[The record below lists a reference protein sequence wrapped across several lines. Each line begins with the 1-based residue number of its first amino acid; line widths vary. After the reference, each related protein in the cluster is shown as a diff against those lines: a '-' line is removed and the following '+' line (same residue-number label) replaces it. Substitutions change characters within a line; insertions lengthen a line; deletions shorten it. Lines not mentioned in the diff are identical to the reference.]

1 MDIKQYLQSG
11 KRLIFDGAMGT
22 MLQRKGLPAGMI
34 PEEVN
39 FLHPEWLIDI
49 HREYL
54 AAGAQV
60 ITTNT
65 FGANSHKLATTEHTV
80 AETVKAALDIA
91 INARSERDDVFI
103 AQDLGPIGQL
113 MLPSGTLTFEEAYE
127 LYKEQVIA
135 GEERAD
141 FFLLETTS
149 DLYELKAAVLAVK
162 ENSKL
167 PIICTMTFEK
177 NMRTFNG
184 TSIESLAVMA
194 EALGLLAVGVNC
206 SYGPSELLPIM
217 ERLCAYSR
225 LPLMIQP
232 NAGLPDPKTGAYSL
246 TPEEYGENMVKFA
259 HLGIQILGGCCGT
272 NPDYIHNMVM
282 RLEDELTVTREL
294 PARRAA
300 VCTPAEVVYINQPR
314 IIGER
319 INPTGKKRFKEALLA
334 HDIDYILHQAIE
346 QTRAGAEIL
355 DVNVGLPD
363 INETEMMHDAIIALQ
378 SITNAPLQIDST
390 NVEVLK
396 KALRVYNGKPIVNS
410 VNGEEASLANILP
423 LVKKYGT
430 AVVGLTLDE
439 KGIPAKAEERF
450 AIAERIVNKAT
461 AIGIPKEDIIIDC
474 LTLTASAE
482 QKGVVETLKAIE
494 MVKSRLGVKTVLG
507 VSNISFGLPNRGL
520 VNHTFLAMA
529 LERGLDL
536 AIINPNVA
544 EMTGVIRAFR
554 LLHAYDENS
563 VEFIKAYANMPK
575 TQTIIVSEAPAGG
588 AAPASAP
595 DGDLPQLVRDGLKKE
610 AERKTAELLETTDPM
625 NIINDIL
632 IPTLDVIG
640 KDFETG
646 TIFLPQLII
655 SAETAGVCFD
665 LLKAHMKK
673 NSQNT
678 AEKGKIIV
686 ATVKGD
692 IHDIGKNIV
701 KVLLENYGYTV
712 IDLGRDVPAEKIVA
726 TAIEQKVPLVG
737 LSALMTTTLASM
749 EQTITLLH
757 ENNVPCKIM
766 VGGAVL
772 TPDYALKIGADYY
785 AKDASESCRIAKE
798 VIG

>member
-1 MDIKQYLQSG
+1 MDIKQYLLTG
-11 KRLIFDGAMGT
+11 NRLIFDGAMGT
-22 MLQRKGLPAGMI
+22 MLQKKGLPAGMI

-49 HREYL
+49 HQEYL
-54 AAGAQV
+54 AAGAHV

-65 FGANSHKLATTEHTV
+65 FGANSHKLATLSHTV
-80 AETVKAALDIA
+80 SETVSAALDIA
-91 INARSERDDVFI
+91 VKARGDRNDVFI

-113 MLPSGTLTFEEAYE
+113 MLPSGTLTFDEAYE
-127 LYKEQVIA
+127 LYKEQVLA
-135 GEERAD
+135 GNDRAD
-141 FFLLETTS
+141 FFLLETSS
-149 DLYELKAAVLAVK
+149 DLYELKAAVLAVT

-167 PIICTMTFEK
+167 PVICTMTFEK

-184 TSIESLAVMA
+184 TSVESLALMA
-194 EALGLLAVGVNC
+194 DSLDLLAVGVNC
-206 SYGPSELLPIM
+206 SYGPTELLPIM
-217 ERLCAYSR
+217 ERLCECSR

-246 TPEEYGENMVKFA
+246 SPEDYGQSMVKFA
-259 HLGIQILGGCCGT
+259 QLGIQILGGCCGT
-272 NPDYIHNMVM
+272 NPDYIADMVA
-282 RLEDELTVTREL
+282 RLKDEPIVTRQL
-294 PARRAA
+294 PERISA

-363 INETEMMHDAIIALQ
+363 IDETEMMHDAIIALQ

-390 NVEVLK
+390 NVEVLQ
-396 KALRVYNGKPIVNS
+396 KALRIYNGKAIVNS

-423 LVKKYGT
+423 LVKKYGA

-450 AIAERIVNKAT
+450 AIAERIVRRAT
-461 AIGIPKEDIIIDC
+461 EIGIPKEDIIIDC

-494 MVKSRLGVKTVLG
+494 MVKNRLGVKTVLG

-520 VNHTFLAMA
+520 VNHTFLATA

-554 LLHAYDENS
+554 LLRGYDENS
-563 VEFIKAYANMPK
+563 AEFIKAYANMPK
-575 TQTIIVSEAPAGG
+575 TTTVIVSEAPSPG
-588 AAPASAP
+588 APAASGP
-595 DGDLPQLVRDGLKKE
+595 SGDLPQLVRDGLKKE
-610 AERKTAELLETTDPM
+610 AEKKTAELLETTEPLS
-625 NIINDIL
+625 IINDIL
-632 IPTLDVIG
+632 IPTLDAIG

-646 TIFLPQLII
+646 AIFLPQLII
-655 SAETAGVCFD
+655 SAEAAGVCFD
-665 LLKAHMKK
+665 LLKAYMKK
-673 NSQNT
+673 HSQST

-712 IDLGRDVPAEKIVA
+712 IDLGRDVPPEKIVA
-726 TAIEQKVPLVG
+726 TAIEQQVPLVG
-737 LSALMTTTLASM
+737 LSALMTTTLSSM
-749 EQTITLLH
+749 EKTIAMLH

>member
-54 AAGAQV
+54 AAGAHV

-217 ERLCAYSR
+217 ERLCACSR

-294 PARRAA
+294 PVRRAA

-423 LVKKYGT
+423 LVKKYGA

-450 AIAERIVNKAT
+450 
-461 AIGIPKEDIIIDC
+461 
-474 LTLTASAE
+474 
-482 QKGVVETLKAIE
+482 
-494 MVKSRLGVKTVLG
+494 
-507 VSNISFGLPNRGL
+507 
-520 VNHTFLAMA
+520 
-529 LERGLDL
+529 
-536 AIINPNVA
+536 
-544 EMTGVIRAFR
+544 
-554 LLHAYDENS
+554 
-563 VEFIKAYANMPK
+563 
-575 TQTIIVSEAPAGG
+575 
-588 AAPASAP
+588 
-595 DGDLPQLVRDGLKKE
+595 
-610 AERKTAELLETTDPM
+610 EL
-625 NIINDIL
+625 
-632 IPTLDVIG
+632 
-640 KDFETG
+640 
-646 TIFLPQLII
+646 
-655 SAETAGVCFD
+655 
-665 LLKAHMKK
+665 
-673 NSQNT
+673 
-678 AEKGKIIV
+678 
-686 ATVKGD
+686 
-692 IHDIGKNIV
+692 
-701 KVLLENYGYTV
+701 
-712 IDLGRDVPAEKIVA
+712 
-726 TAIEQKVPLVG
+726 
-737 LSALMTTTLASM
+737 
-749 EQTITLLH
+749 
-757 ENNVPCKIM
+757 M
-766 VGGAVL
+766 VG
-772 TPDYALKIGADYY
+772 
-785 AKDASESCRIAKE
+785 
-798 VIG
+798 

>member
-1 MDIKQYLQSG
+1 MDIKQYLASG
-11 KRLIFDGAMGT
+11 NRLIFDGAMGT

-34 PEEVN
+34 PEEIN
-39 FLHPEWLIDI
+39 FLHPDWLIDI

-54 AAGAQV
+54 SAGAQV

-65 FGANSHKLATTEHTV
+65 FGANSHKLATLSHSV
-80 AETVKAALDIA
+80 AETISKALDIA
-91 INARSERDDVFI
+91 IQARGERTDVFI

-113 MLPSGTLTFEEAYE
+113 MLPSGTLSFEEAYE

-135 GEERAD
+135 GHDRAD

-162 ENSKL
+162 ENSNL

-194 EALGLLAVGVNC
+194 EALDLLAVGVNC

-217 ERLCAYSR
+217 ERLCTCSA

-246 TPEEYGENMVKFA
+246 TPAEYGANMVKFA
-259 HLGIQILGGCCGT
+259 QLGVQILGGCCGT
-272 NPDYIHNMVM
+272 NPDYIKS
-282 RLEDELTVTREL
+282 LTTMLANEPLIKRTL
-294 PARRAA
+294 PQSQAA
-300 VCTPAEVVYINQPR
+300 VCTPSEVVYIDQPR

-319 INPTGKKRFKEALLA
+319 INPTGKKRFKEALLQ

-363 INETEMMHDAIIALQ
+363 IDEVEMMQDAIVALQ

-390 NVEVLK
+390 NVAVLS
-396 KALRVYNGKPIVNS
+396 KALRIYNGKPIVNS
-410 VNGEEASLANILP
+410 VNGEEASLTAILP
-423 LVKKYGT
+423 LVKKYGA

-450 AIAERIVNKAT
+450 AIAERIVNRAT
-461 AIGIPKEDIIIDC
+461 ALGIKKEDIIIDC

-494 MVKSRLGVKTVLG
+494 MVKTKLGVKTVLG

-554 LLHAYDENS
+554 LLHSYDENS
-563 VEFIKAYANMPK
+563 KSYIAAYANA
-575 TQTIIVSEAPAGG
+575 TSANQTAPTNTTANND
-588 AAPASAP
+588 SS
-595 DGDLPQLVRDGLKKE
+595 LNQLVRDGLKKE
-610 AERKTAELLETTDPM
+610 AESKTASLLETMEPM
-625 NIINDIL
+625 SIINEIL
-632 IPTLDVIG
+632 IPTLDEIG
-640 KDFETG
+640 KDFEVG

-655 SAETAGVCFD
+655 SAEAAGVCFD
-665 LLKAHMKK
+665 LLKAYMKEH
-673 NSQNT
+673 SQNT
-678 AEKGKIIV
+678 TEKGKIIV

-712 IDLGRDVPAEKIVA
+712 IDLGRDVPPEKIVA
-726 TAIEQKVPLVG
+726 TAIEQEVPLVG
-737 LSALMTTTLASM
+737 LSALMTTTLSSM
-749 EQTITLLH
+749 EKTITMLH

-772 TPDYALKIGADYY
+772 TADYALKIGADYY

>member
-1 MDIKQYLQSG
+1 MDIKQYLLTG
-11 KRLIFDGAMGT
+11 NRLIFDGAMGT
-22 MLQRKGLPAGMI
+22 MLQKKGLPAGMI

-49 HREYL
+49 HQEYL
-54 AAGAQV
+54 AAGAHV

-65 FGANSHKLATTEHTV
+65 FGANSHKLATLSHTV
-80 AETVKAALDIA
+80 SETVSAALDIA
-91 INARSERDDVFI
+91 VKARGDRNDVFI

-113 MLPSGTLTFEEAYE
+113 MLPSGTLTFDEAYE
-127 LYKEQVIA
+127 LYKEQVLA
-135 GEERAD
+135 GNDRAD
-141 FFLLETTS
+141 FFLLETSS

-167 PIICTMTFEK
+167 PVICTMTFEK

-184 TSIESLAVMA
+184 TSVESLALMA
-194 EALGLLAVGVNC
+194 DSLDLLAVGVNC
-206 SYGPSELLPIM
+206 SYGPTELLPIM
-217 ERLCAYSR
+217 ERLCECSR

-246 TPEEYGENMVKFA
+246 SPEDYGQSMVKFA
-259 HLGIQILGGCCGT
+259 QLGIQILGGCCGT
-272 NPDYIHNMVM
+272 NPDYIADMVA
-282 RLEDELTVTREL
+282 RLKDEPIVTREL
-294 PARRAA
+294 PERISA

-363 INETEMMHDAIIALQ
+363 IDETEMMHDAIIALQ

-390 NVEVLK
+390 NVEVLQ
-396 KALRVYNGKPIVNS
+396 KALRIYNGKAIVNS

-423 LVKKYGT
+423 LVKKYGA

-450 AIAERIVNKAT
+450 AIAERIVRRAT
-461 AIGIPKEDIIIDC
+461 EIGIPKEDIIIDC

-494 MVKSRLGVKTVLG
+494 MVKTRLGVKTVLG

-520 VNHTFLAMA
+520 VNHTFLATA

-554 LLHAYDENS
+554 LLHGYDENS
-563 VEFIKAYANMPK
+563 AEFIKAYANMPK
-575 TQTIIVSEAPAGG
+575 TTTVIVSESPSPGAPA
-588 AAPASAP
+588 ASGP
-595 DGDLPQLVRDGLKKE
+595 SGDLPQLVRDGLKKE
-610 AERKTAELLETTDPM
+610 AEKKTAELLETTEPLS
-625 NIINDIL
+625 IINDIL
-632 IPTLDVIG
+632 IPTLDAIG

-646 TIFLPQLII
+646 AIFLPQLII
-655 SAETAGVCFD
+655 SAEAAGVCFD
-665 LLKAHMKK
+665 LLKAYMKK
-673 NSQNT
+673 HSQST

-712 IDLGRDVPAEKIVA
+712 IDLGRDVPPEKIVA
-726 TAIEQKVPLVG
+726 TAIEQQVPLVG
-737 LSALMTTTLASM
+737 LSALMTTTLSSM
-749 EQTITLLH
+749 EKTIAMLH